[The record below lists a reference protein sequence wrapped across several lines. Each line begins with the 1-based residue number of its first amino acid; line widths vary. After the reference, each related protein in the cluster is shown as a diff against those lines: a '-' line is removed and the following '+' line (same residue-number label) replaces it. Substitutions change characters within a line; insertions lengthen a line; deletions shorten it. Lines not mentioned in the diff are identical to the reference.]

1 MKPIFSRGPSL
12 QWRLLLLVVVSFV
25 IIFLDHWQHRFD
37 AARFYLNSLV
47 TPVQYLA
54 DGPSRLLRW
63 GSEELT
69 SRSHLKEENA
79 ALKEQLLETSERL
92 QHLAF
97 LEQENNQL
105 RSLLGSQPRTDAR
118 KLVAEVM
125 TVDSDPFS
133 LQIMINRGRS
143 DGVYEGQPVLDAQGL
158 IGQVVSVGPSSARV
172 LLITDATHAVPVRV
186 ARNGIRAIAAGTGQL
201 DELSLS
207 HVPHRSDIKVGDL
220 LLSSGLGG
228 RFPEGYPVAKV
239 TSVFSDEG
247 KPFARVLAQPLAQLD
262 RIRYLLLIWPG
273 QAEPAPV
280 AAPPSAPVADAAK
293 PEGDQP

>member
-47 TPVQYLA
+47 TPIQYLA
-54 DGPSRLLRW
+54 DAPTRLLSW
-63 GSEELT
+63 SSGELT
-69 SRSHLKEENA
+69 TRSR
-79 ALKEQLLETSERL
+79 LKEQNAQLKNQLLEMSERL
-92 QHLAF
+92 QHLTF

-105 RSLLGSQPRTDAR
+105 RALLGSQPRTDPR
-118 KLVAEVM
+118 KMVAEVM
-125 TVDSDPFS
+125 TVDSDPFT
-133 LQIMINRGRS
+133 LQIMINKGRNS
-143 DGVYEGQPVLDAQGL
+143 GVYEGQPVLDAQGL
-158 IGQVVSVGPSSARV
+158 IGQVISVGPSSARV

-186 ARNGIRAIAAGTGQL
+186 ARNGIRAIASGTGQI

-247 KPFARVLAQPLAQLD
+247 KPFARVLAKPLAQLD
-262 RIRYLLLIWPG
+262 RLRYLLLIWPNER
-273 QAEPAPV
+273 A
-280 AAPPSAPVADAAK
+280 AAPPPDPHASKGQK
-293 PEGDQP
+293 P

>member
-158 IGQVVSVGPSSARV
+158 IGQVVSVGPRSARV

-273 QAEPAPV
+273 QAEPAP
-280 AAPPSAPVADAAK
+280 AAPQSAPVADAAK
-293 PEGDQP
+293 PEGDKP

>member
-12 QWRLLLLVVVSFV
+12 QWRLLLLVLVSFV
-25 IIFLDHWQHRFD
+25 IIFLDRWQHRFD
-37 AARFYLNSLV
+37 GVRFYLNSLV
-47 TPVQYLA
+47 TPIQYLA
-54 DGPSRLLRW
+54 DAPTRALRW

-69 SRSHLKEENA
+69 TRSHLKEENA
-79 ALKEQLLETSERL
+79 RLKDQLLLLSERL
-92 QHLAF
+92 QHLTF
-97 LEQENNQL
+97 LEEENNQL
-105 RSLLGSQPRTDAR
+105 RALLGSQARTASR

-133 LQIMINRGRS
+133 QQIMINRGRS

-158 IGQVVSVGPSSARV
+158 IGQVVNVGPSSARV
-172 LLITDATHAVPVRV
+172 LLISDATHAVPVRV

-201 DELSLS
+201 DELSLN

-247 KPFARVLAQPLAQLD
+247 KPFARVLAEPVAQLD
-262 RIRYLLLIWPG
+262 RVRYLLLIWPG
-273 QAEPAPV
+273 QGQQHQEAEPAQQGE
-280 AAPPSAPVADAAK
+280 AEQEAS
-293 PEGDQP
+293 Q